1 MTKDNAIK
9 VATQAFRKHGGMLRT
24 TQAIRLGIQP
34 RTLYAM
40 RDTGSILQLG
50 RGLYRLAELPPLSN
64 PDLVSVALSAPKGV
78 ICLISAL
85 AFHEITTQI
94 PHEVHLA
101 VKQYKGRLPRIEHPP
116 VRVFWFSGKA
126 FHEGIETHI
135 LDGVPVNIYSPEKTV
150 ADCFKHRNKIGLDVA
165 IEALRLC
172 RQRKRSSVDKLMY
185 FTKIDRVEKI
195 MRPYL
200 EAML

>member
-1 MTKDNAIK
+1 MPKDKAITAATK
-9 VATQAFRKHGGMLRT
+9 AFRKHNGMLRT
-24 TQAIRLGIQP
+24 MEAIRLGIQP

-40 RDTGSILQLG
+40 RDAGLLQRLG

-64 PDLVSVALSAPKGV
+64 PDLVSVALAVPKGV

-101 VKQYKGRLPRIEHPP
+101 VQQYKGRMPRIGYPP

-126 FHEGIETHI
+126 FHEGVETQI
-135 LDGVPVNIYSPEKTV
+135 LDGIPV
-150 ADCFKHRNKIGLDVA
+150 
-165 IEALRLC
+165 
-172 RQRKRSSVDKLMY
+172 
-185 FTKIDRVEKI
+185 RV
-195 MRPYL
+195 
-200 EAML
+200 

>member
-1 MTKDNAIK
+1 MAKDNAIQA
-9 VATQAFRKHGGMLRT
+9 ATKTFRKHNGMLRT
-24 TQAIRLGIQP
+24 MEAIRLGIQP

-40 RDTGSILQLG
+40 RDAGLIQRLG

-64 PDLVSVALSAPKGV
+64 PDLVSIALGAPKGI

-94 PHEVHLA
+94 PHQVYLA
-101 VKQYKGRLPRIEHPP
+101 VEQYKGRMPRIGHPP
-116 VRVFWFSGKA
+116 VRVFWFSGEA
-126 FHEGIETHI
+126 FHEGVETHT
-135 LDGVPVNIYSPEKTV
+135 LDGIPVSIYGPEKTV

-185 FTKIDRVEKI
+185 FAKIDRVEKI